1 MGGSAFKFLPTTA
14 FPRLPPPLYQSQK
27 ARFLRAIQGLYV
39 HVLVPHEG
47 PEKES
52 HGDIDFLVCTPRD
65 GNDGAVDVPHQ
76 IMQEALGALHVVPME
91 GNRTSNFAVPIG
103 QEDRHY
109 FASSINSEDG
119 PEDLYY
125 QVDVHVC
132 NDKEEL
138 ERIFFFH
145 SYGDL
150 GMILGL
156 LAQNV
161 GLALGTN
168 GLKYPHPPHPTIV
181 LSTSYDE
188 IADFFGLDM
197 GRWHAGFKTHP
208 EIFDWVASSRFFDPS
223 YFRSGLQKV
232 KPERAMYFQFTR
244 WAESLE
250 RRNGT
255 ADEVVSRR
263 REQVR
268 EEALVRFNRKEEV
281 AAYYRQYN
289 CRQMLKEAWNGHRVS
304 QWTGLGERWKAVKQV
319 MDGVREANGGNEG
332 LARIIEVEGEEGI
345 RQRVMNVFDRLGLK
359 AS

>member
-125 QVDVHVC
+125 QVDVH
-132 NDKEEL
+132 
-138 ERIFFFH
+138 
-145 SYGDL
+145 
-150 GMILGL
+150 
-156 LAQNV
+156 
-161 GLALGTN
+161 
-168 GLKYPHPPHPTIV
+168 YPHPPHPTIV